1 MPDAD
6 LSLAVPAVFFG
17 AVGTA
22 GQRCTSTRRL
32 YLHRSIAPTFLTK
45 LQSLYTSLQP
55 GDPLHPSTLLGPL
68 HNKAAVGIYSNA
80 VNRLRS
86 AGAEILVGGSEYTG
100 AELKGTSLGEAEA
113 GLAMGGGN
121 WVKPTIAIPKEVK
134 VADPVWS
141 EETFAPI
148 LTVGVFDELE
158 EAIEWNNGVPQVRF
172 FGCVAVNISVLW
184 CAVVLTRCHFNFFR
198 D

>member
-32 YLHRSIAPTFLTK
+32 YPHRSIAPTFLTK

-55 GDPLHPSTLLGPL
+55 GDPLDPSTLLGPL
-68 HNKAAVGIYSNA
+68 HNKASVGIYSNA

-86 AGAEILVGGSEYTG
+86 AGAEVLVGGSEYTG
-100 AELKGTSLGEAEA
+100 AELKETGLG
-113 GLAMGGGN
+113 LGGGN
-121 WVKPTIAIPKEVK
+121 WVKPTIAIPKEVN

-172 FGCVAVNISVLW
+172 FGCVATNISVLW
-184 CAVVLTRCHFNFFR
+184 CAIVLTRCHSNFLSR